1 MSADPCADFRAV
13 ILRELGAAP
22 KVIEPGRLQRFAT
35 RDRRGDDA
43 GFCKL
48 FDDLRGGVYGCNRQ
62 LPGQV
67 LTWSGIDRDRL
78 TPTERATVA
87 RQVEQARRDRAE
99 AQRQQWQTNAG
110 RIATLL
116 GQCQAVASDGS
127 GADPVTLYL
136 RQRLALIDGE
146 PLQVPEVLR
155 LHLALPYR
163 DGGATAGT
171 WPAMV
176 ARLSAPDGRLL
187 ALHRT
192 WLKPEG
198 RKAPTPGPVKK
209 LTPTAGPLAGA
220 CIRLGWL
227 GAGAAGDPQA
237 GPVIGIAEGI
247 ETALAARC
255 ASGVPT
261 VAAYSAGALA
271 AWQWPPSLRRLVI
284 FADADPAGAEAADKL
299 RQRARASG
307 LTVNVMTPITPG
319 ADWCD
324 VWAQRGAAGAVE
336 VQA

>member
-1 MSADPCADFRAV
+1 MSADPCADFQAV

-22 KVIEPGRLQRFAT
+22 EVIEPGRLQRFPT
-35 RDRRGDDA
+35 RDRRADDA
-43 GFCKL
+43 GVCKL

-62 LPGQV
+62 FPGQTF
-67 LTWSGIDRDRL
+67 TWSGVDRDRM
-78 TPTERATVA
+78 TPAERAAQA

-99 AQRQQWQTNAG
+99 AQCQQWRTNAG
-110 RIATLL
+110 WIAALW
-116 GQCQAVASDGS
+116 GQCQAVADDGS
-127 GADPVTLYL
+127 GTDPVTRYL
-136 RQRLALIDGE
+136 RHRLVLIDGE
-146 PLQVPEVLR
+146 PLRVSEVLR
-155 LHLALPYR
+155 LHPALPYR
-163 DGGATAGT
+163 VDGATVGT

-192 WLKPEG
+192 WLTPEG
-198 RKAPTPGPVKK
+198 SKAPTPGPAKK

-227 GAGAAGDPQA
+227 GAAGASGDTQA
-237 GPVIGIAEGI
+237 GPIFGIAEGI

-271 AWQWPPSLRRLVI
+271 AWQWPPSLQRLVI

-299 RQRARASG
+299 RQRARTAG
-307 LTVNVMTPITPG
+307 LTVNVIAPTTAG
-319 ADWCD
+319 TDWCD
-324 VWAQRGAAGAVE
+324 VWAARR
-336 VQA
+336 QATI